1 MGCSDKQP
9 MKKKVKPVD
18 YREEIYEQLLIMNGK
33 IERFLQFIKYAA
45 IGGFV
50 TTAVYLLLKVGK
62 VF

>member
-9 MKKKVKPVD
+9 MKKIKKVD
-18 YREEIYEQLLIMNGK
+18 YREEIYEQLLIFNGK
-33 IERFLQFIKYAA
+33 VEQFLQFIKYAA

-50 TTAVYLLLKVGK
+50 TTAVYFLLKAGK